1 MRKRKKREWEAL
13 FEELKEA
20 SEKIQVI
27 CRETSRIR
35 SPGALCTVRG
45 RKVMIINRTLDI
57 EDKVSLMVAELKSL
71 DFSEVFLKPHIREL
85 LE

>member
-27 CRETSRIR
+27 CRETSRI
-35 SPGALCTVRG
+35 GKG
-45 RKVMIINRTLDI
+45 
-57 EDKVSLMVAELKSL
+57 
-71 DFSEVFLKPHIREL
+71 H
-85 LE
+85 